1 MGTTINEIKDKY
13 TILLHKVNEEVIGE
27 LQENCLSTIK
37 NSMNEIGEINLE
49 IHKYYI
55 NQYTK
60 QRETYPYYEEVKVER
75 MISLDGAF
83 YVIKSV
89 KENTKRDYKEVVAYS
104 KEKKLEKNNIV
115 VEDLGFYLQDEDEEN
130 AIFNLGDYMY
140 QETGWRFG
148 HIDDSIK
155 YNENGEP
162 KMRWQESVDES
173 WLDYLNKNV
182 STQFS
187 CYVHFDNANQLIN
200 LYDVDSYGEN
210 LNIELSYDN
219 YLKSLEKES
228 SSSDLITKL
237 RLVGNEEECIISDYT
252 VTGLDYIE
260 NYSYFIENHEM
271 SNGLISA
278 LNTYYEVV
286 EGKVEEWKTLRENK
300 VAYETEL
307 IDKKNRELIVLT
319 NISALKKNYE
329 FYISQAGTEEDSLGI
344 YAEMANEA
352 LLELDIYRKEEKK
365 LYEEIQTLELQ
376 IEATIIAIDEINAL
390 CRKETAMD
398 NDEQLIFTDELLDE
412 LKKFIYSDTF
422 SDDSYYNAE
431 EMIKDGDKKLSIL
444 CKPTRTWSIDVVDF
458 TSRII
463 DNGFRQHW
471 NGVLGLG
478 DIICLYDEED
488 DTEEFVYLVGYEKNY
503 KDKSLTLTLSNKKES
518 EDVIRYINDWLKIVK
533 SNNKLMTRSRRLL
546 NAQRYSRINI
556 NRDEVK

>member
-27 LQENCLSTIK
+27 LQEGCLISIK

-49 IHKYYI
+49 VHKYYM

-60 QRETYPYYEEVKVER
+60 QKETYIYYEEIKVER

-89 KENTKRDYKEVVAYS
+89 REDTKRDCKEVVAYS

-155 YNENGEP
+155 YNEDGEP

-187 CYVHFDNANQLIN
+187 CYVHFDNAKQLVN
-200 LYDVDSYGEN
+200 LYDTSSYGEN

-237 RLVGNEEECIISDYT
+237 RLVGNEEECIISDCT
-252 VTGLDYIE
+252 ITGLDYIE
-260 NYSYFIENHEM
+260 DYSYFIENREM
-271 SNGLISA
+271 SDELINA
-278 LNTYYEVV
+278 LNTYYAVV
-286 EGKVEEWKTLRENK
+286 EGKVDEWKKLRENK
-300 VAYETEL
+300 VAYEIEL
-307 IDKKNRELIVLT
+307 IDKKTRELIVIT
-319 NISALKKNYE
+319 TISALKKNYE
-329 FYISQAGTEEDSLGI
+329 FYINRVGTDDDSLGL

-352 LLELDIYRKEEKK
+352 LLEWDEYRKEEKK

-376 IEATIIAIDEINAL
+376 IDATRAAIDEINIL
-390 CRKETAMD
+390 CRKESAMD
-398 NDEQLIFTDELLDE
+398 NNERLIFTDELLDE

-422 SDDSYYNAE
+422 NDDSYYDAE
-431 EMIKDGDKKLSIL
+431 EMIKDGEKKLSIL

-488 DTEEFVYLVGYEKNY
+488 DTEEFVYLVGYEKDY
-503 KDKSLTLTLSNKKES
+503 KNKSLTLTLSNKKES
-518 EDVIRYINDWLKIVK
+518 EDVVRYINDWLKIVK

>member
-27 LQENCLSTIK
+27 LQEGCLISIK

-49 IHKYYI
+49 VHKYYM

-60 QRETYPYYEEVKVER
+60 QKETYVYYEEIKVER

-89 KENTKRDYKEVVAYS
+89 KENTKKDYKEIVAYS
-104 KEKKLEKNNIV
+104 KEKKLERNYIA
-115 VEDLGFYLQDEDEEN
+115 VEDLGFYLQDEDEEEG
-130 AIFNLGDYMY
+130 IFNLGEHMY
-140 QETGWRFG
+140 QETGWKFG
-148 HIDDSIK
+148 HIDDTIR

-187 CYVHFDNANQLIN
+187 CFVHFDNAKQLVN
-200 LYDVDSYGEN
+200 LYDTDTYGEN

-237 RLVGNEEECIISDYT
+237 RLVGNEEECIISDCT
-252 VTGLDYIE
+252 ITGLDYIE
-260 NYSYFIENHEM
+260 DYSYFIENREM
-271 SNGLISA
+271 SDELITA
-278 LNTYYEVV
+278 LDTYYKVI
-286 EGKVEEWKTLRENK
+286 EGKVDEWKKLRENK
-300 VAYETEL
+300 VAYEVEL
-307 IDKKNRELIVLT
+307 IDKKTRELIVIT
-319 NISALKKNYE
+319 TIMALKKNYE
-329 FYISQAGTEEDSLGI
+329 FYINRVGTDDDSLGS

-352 LLELDIYRKEEKK
+352 LLEWDEYRKEEKK
-365 LYEEIQTLELQ
+365 LYKEIQTLEEQ
-376 IEATIIAIDEINAL
+376 IDATRKAIDEINIL
-390 CRKETAMD
+390 CRKESAMD
-398 NDEQLIFTDELLDE
+398 NNERLIFTDELLDE

-422 SDDSYYNAE
+422 NDDSYYDAE
-431 EMIKDGDKKLSIL
+431 EMIKDGEKKLSIL

-478 DIICLYDEED
+478 DIICLRDKENGK
-488 DTEEFVYLVGYEKNY
+488 EEFVYLVGYEKDY
-503 KDKSLTLTLSNKKES
+503 KNKSLTLTLSNKKES
-518 EDVIRYINDWLKIVK
+518 EDVVRYINDWLKIVK

>member
-27 LQENCLSTIK
+27 LQESCLVSIK
-37 NSMNEIGEINLE
+37 NSMNEIGEITLE
-49 IHKYYI
+49 VHKYYI

-60 QRETYPYYEEVKVER
+60 QKEIYVYYDEIKVER

-89 KENTKRDYKEVVAYS
+89 REDTKRDYKEIVAYS
-104 KEKKLEKNNIV
+104 KEKKLERNYIA
-115 VEDLGFYLQDEDEEN
+115 VEDLGFYLQDEEEEEG
-130 AIFNLGDYMY
+130 IFNLGEHMY
-140 QETGWRFG
+140 QETGWKFG
-148 HIDDSIK
+148 HIDDAIK

-162 KMRWQESVDES
+162 KMRWQESIDES
-173 WLDYLNKNV
+173 WLDYLNKTV

-187 CYVHFDNANQLIN
+187 CFVHFDNTKQLVN
-200 LYDVDSYGEN
+200 LYDTSTYGEN

-237 RLVGNEEECIISDYT
+237 RLVGNEDECIISDFT
-252 VTGLDYIE
+252 ITGLDYIE
-260 NYSYFIENHEM
+260 DYSYFIENREM
-271 SNGLISA
+271 SDELINA
-278 LNTYYEVV
+278 LNTYYAVV
-286 EGKVEEWKTLRENK
+286 EGKVDEWKQLRENK

-307 IDKKNRELIVLT
+307 IDKKTRELIVIT
-319 NISALKKNYE
+319 TISAIKKNYE
-329 FYISQAGTEEDSLGI
+329 YYIKRVGTEDDSLGL

-352 LLELDIYRKEEKK
+352 LLDWNEYKKEEKK
-365 LYEEIQTLELQ
+365 LYKEIQTLELQ
-376 IEATIIAIDEINAL
+376 IDATRMSIDEINIL
-390 CRKETAMD
+390 CRKESAMD
-398 NDEQLIFTDELLDE
+398 NNERLIFTDELLDE

-422 SDDSYYNAE
+422 NDDSYYNAE
-431 EMIKDGDKKLSIL
+431 EMIKDGEKKLSLL

-478 DIICLYDEED
+478 DVICLYDEED

-518 EDVIRYINDWLKIVK
+518 EDVIRYINDWLKIIK
-533 SNNKLMTRSRRLL
+533 SNNKLMTRSRRIL
-546 NAQRYSRINI
+546 NSQRYSRINI